1 MVQKLANNF
10 IQFLHFADKERA
22 PQSLNIF
29 PNSEVLVISLKPM
42 KCVIYWYTVLVITY
56 LQTKDNIYIYIYIY
70 THIYTLDD
78 YNTRQHMIHF

>member
-42 KCVIYWYTVLVITY
+42 KCVIYWYTVLVITN
-56 LQTKDNIYIYIYIY
+56 LQTKDNIYIYTY

>member
-56 LQTKDNIYIYIYIY
+56 LQTKDNIYIYTY

>member
-1 MVQKLANNF
+1 MVQKLSNNF

-56 LQTKDNIYIYIYIY
+56 LQTKDNIYIYTY